1 MNTYKVPETFINH
14 GQYHSGKD
22 LFPSLIFRELCQN
35 LWDSKQDNK
44 PAKKIRK
51 GKATQGK
58 FEDIINEPQ
67 PRILLSTCVHPS
79 DTNIEYYIAM
89 TNAKPFEDAETLESR
104 IRFGVSGENSGHQ
117 GSGIFASGIMASYG
131 DMDALEVIYLSKGK
145 NDFFGVAMQGQKPN
159 ILSTRILS
167 KKETNEWIKH
177 LKALYTAP
185 SVFETKP
192 QSKDYKTQTG
202 KELFEET
209 TVISLFRY
217 NRQFARD
224 RASDNSP
231 VNVNSIGA
239 LMALSEAAIQS
250 KVLFTPSVVFGS
262 EKYHETNNSY
272 LETNISK
279 GVGNQLHL
287 AISHNAN
294 MKDFSDKECTVQ
306 LNNVP
311 IPTNTF
317 NDEIEYWDFTLRF
330 RKVKH
335 MESSGTRTHKT
346 VGANPLKSPHYSR
359 MLPISFTL
367 TVDDSKL
374 NVHQCERKST
384 DPMYMEQ
391 VRGSGCYAQD
401 FCFSTIEL
409 KEADKNVKNV
419 LQKMSQLLGFT
430 VEPAKTT
437 SQKRKYILKVFQQVD
452 IIAKPHK
459 DIKATGGIWLDF
471 FAEYPDKV
479 ASFLKN
485 LAKEFRA
492 RENAPEMTKFKAYR
506 AEFNEEIAAVSDD
519 EDFIS
524 YMDSKI
530 SRRLGVIQ
538 VIPVTINRDDYGDP
552 TDVVLGE
559 PITTLQKAP
568 YGTPRSLN
576 VAFKQNGKFLDPRTL
591 RVRAEGIKIDC
602 SMTEGLSIQFAQKLK
617 GAMIATLKIEPL
629 TFVTNNKTTLVKDE
643 DHFHALYAVKYVNK
657 PKHFPLRTI
666 KVSHEQNLF
675 NLSYVLDIPSRKP
688 GNEGKGKGSTGHG
701 KPTKNTTGQKHGS
714 EYKNHDNPEILCV
727 YDGGIFKL
735 NSNHYEINQTRN
747 YMRYGDKK
755 TIEDFKRAAR
765 FITEKASLMKESI
778 EDRLNI
784 YGITANGQS
793 NENMLEGKYAGFGVK
808 YMFAYILDLHIQ
820 ELYKVSLQ
828 PIIHRMIKHMDAVPI
843 QEDPLDEA
851 A

>member
-14 GQYHSGKD
+14 GQYHSGRD

-35 LWDSKQDNK
+35 LWDSKQENK
-44 PAKKIRK
+44 PAKKTKKTKKTR
-51 GKATQGK
+51 ATQGT

-67 PRILLSTCVHPS
+67 PRILLSTCIHPT
-79 DTNIEYYIAM
+79 DPNIEYYVAM
-89 TNAKPFEDAETLESR
+89 TNAKPFEDAGTLESR
-104 IRFGVSGENSGHQ
+104 IRYGVSGENSGHQ

-131 DMDALEVIYLSKGK
+131 DMDAMEVIYLSKNKSG
-145 NDFFGVAMQGQKPN
+145 FFGVAMQGQKPN

-167 KKETNEWIKH
+167 KKETKEWIQH
-177 LKALYTAP
+177 LEDLYTAP
-185 SVFETKP
+185 SVLETKP
-192 QSKDYKTQTG
+192 QSQNYKTQTG

-217 NRQFARD
+217 NRQFAKD
-224 RASDNSP
+224 KASDNSP

-239 LMALSEAAIQS
+239 LMALSEAAIKS
-250 KVLFTPSVVFGS
+250 KVLFTPSVVFGDK
-262 EKYHETNNSY
+262 KYHETNNTY
-272 LETNISK
+272 LEPNIKK

-287 AISHNAN
+287 AISHNTN

-311 IPTNTF
+311 IPTNTL

-346 VGANPLKSPHYSR
+346 IGNGQLKSPHYSR
-359 MLPISFTL
+359 MLPISLTL
-367 TVDDSKL
+367 TVDDSQL
-374 NVHQCERKST
+374 NTHQCERKST
-384 DPMYMEQ
+384 DPVYMEQ
-391 VRGSGCYAQD
+391 VRGSDCYAQD

-409 KEADKNVKNV
+409 KEADKGIKNV
-419 LQKMSQLLGFT
+419 LERMSQLLGFT
-430 VEPAKTT
+430 VEPSKTT
-437 SQKRKYILKVFQQVD
+437 SQRRKYILKVFQQVD
-452 IIAKPHK
+452 VIARPHK

-471 FAEYPDKV
+471 YAEYPDKIS
-479 ASFLKN
+479 SFLKS

-492 RENAPEMTKFKAYR
+492 RENNPEMTKFKAYR
-506 AEFNEEIAAVSDD
+506 AAFNEEIAAVSDD

-538 VIPVTINRDDYGDP
+538 VIPVTINKDSNGDP
-552 TDVVLGE
+552 ADVVLGE
-559 PITTLQKAP
+559 PITAIQKAP
-568 YGTPRSLN
+568 YITERNLN
-576 VAFKQNGKFLDPRTL
+576 VVFKQNGKFIDPRTL
-591 RVRAEGIKIDC
+591 RVRTDGITIDC
-602 SMTEGLSIQFAQKLK
+602 SMTDGLSILFAQKLK

-629 TFVTNNKTTLVKDE
+629 TFVADIKKEPIKVKNE
-643 DHFHALYAVKYVNK
+643 EHFCELYAQKYTNK
-657 PKHFPLRTI
+657 PRHYPLRTI

-688 GNEGKGKGSTGHG
+688 ENNEKSHGGTSHG

-714 EYKNHDNPEILCV
+714 EYKNHNDPTILCV

-735 NSNHYEINQTRN
+735 NSNHYEINKTRN

-755 TIEDFKRAAR
+755 NHRR
-765 FITEKASLMKESI
+765 FQKSSK
-778 EDRLNI
+778 I
-784 YGITANGQS
+784 YN
-793 NENMLEGKYAGFGVK
+793 
-808 YMFAYILDLHIQ
+808 
-820 ELYKVSLQ
+820 
-828 PIIHRMIKHMDAVPI
+828 
-843 QEDPLDEA
+843 
-851 A
+851 